1 MERGERTMA
10 ETTTPPWT
18 FDLPRPLV
26 TVRQAAELLGLTPQR
41 VNRLIA
47 AGRLRVNR
55 ELGIKVLDRAEV
67 ERLRQARDAAGDE
80 EPVRFTTRAHPVPA
94 LDLEAEILGRE
105 ASSRYGPE
113 HICPQIYTRIHQRL
127 QHAAAEEPDDAATS

>member
-1 MERGERTMA
+1 MA
-10 ETTTPPWT
+10 ETMTSPRT

-26 TVRQAAELLGLTPQR
+26 TVRQAAELLGLTPRR

-67 ERLRQARDAAGDE
+67 EQLRQTRGPAEGG
-80 EPVRFTTRAHPVPA
+80 EPVRFTTRVHPVPVV
-94 LDLEAEILGRE
+94 DLEAEILGNE
-105 ASSRYGPE
+105 
-113 HICPQIYTRIHQRL
+113 
-127 QHAAAEEPDDAATS
+127 AAEQDSLRQRFARLYQTLEGSS

>member
-1 MERGERTMA
+1 MA
-10 ETTTPPWT
+10 EMIPPPRT

-26 TVRQAAELLGLTPQR
+26 TVRQAAELLGLTPRR

-67 ERLRQARDAAGDE
+67 EQLRQVRDATEGG
-80 EPVRFTTRAHPVPA
+80 EPVRFTTRVHPLPVV
-94 LDLEAEILGRE
+94 DLEAEILGSE
-105 ASSRYGPE
+105 ASASYAPE
-113 HICPQIYTRIHQRL
+113 HVCPQIYARIHRRM
-127 QHAAAEEPDDAATS
+127 QHTEAQETDDAATS